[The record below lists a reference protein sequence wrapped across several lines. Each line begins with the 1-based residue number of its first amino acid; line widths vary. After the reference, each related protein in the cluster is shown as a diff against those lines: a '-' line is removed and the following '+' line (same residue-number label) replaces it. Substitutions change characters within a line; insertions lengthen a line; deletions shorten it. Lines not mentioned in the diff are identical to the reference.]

1 MKAKFLTFLA
11 IAGACTYLSCRK
23 QNDPATGQQAAS
35 GPAIAAVAG
44 NANTIM
50 AVAGTAPFLH
60 PGMLHTQADLIRMQ
74 IKVAAGAEPY
84 LTDYNLLTASSYASL
99 SYTMA
104 GPNDT
109 IFRTSTGGNYV
120 HVMRDAAAAYQDAL
134 IWSIS
139 GNNAY
144 ADKAI
149 GILNAWATTCK
160 AISGDSN
167 FALASGLY
175 GYQLANAAEILR
187 SYSGW
192 QATDFTNFKTFML
205 NVFYPAANDFLTR
218 HNGTCDTHYWA
229 NWDLANM
236 ATILS
241 IGILCDDQ
249 AKFNQA
255 ITYFKSGIGNGNI
268 DRAVFFVHPG
278 NLGQNQEAGRDQGHA
293 TLDISLI
300 GAFCQMAY
308 SQGQDLFG
316 YENNKVLALAEYT
329 ASYNLGNTVP
339 YNTYNNC
346 DNVNQTV
353 ISTNSRGTIRPS
365 WELIYNHYTNI
376 MGVTA
381 TYSAQFAAQIRP
393 EGGGGNYGTDSG
405 GFDQLG
411 FGTLTCTVDPQLIAN
426 GTYHLVNRGS
436 GKYLDNLGATT
447 DGANVGQWAS
457 STSSNQKWTLT
468 YTGGYYK
475 LICVGSGKALDSDGH
490 TADATTVVQ
499 WTSNTDTNQQWTII
513 PVGSY
518 YKIVNRTNGKCL
530 DDGGGTTNGSVMKFY
545 ANNTSINQQWTIVP

>member
-1 MKAKFLTFLA
+1 MKTKIVMLLNALLLIVLTS
-11 IAGACTYLSCRK
+11 CQKPSPLS
-23 QNDPATGQQAAS
+23 NDDKNPDLSGKSTAAF
-35 GPAIAAVAG
+35 
-44 NANTIM
+44 T
-50 AVAGTAPFLH
+50 GTAPFIH
-60 PGMLHTQADLIRMQ
+60 PGMLHTQSDLVRMQ
-74 IKVAAGAEPY
+74 IQVAAGAQPW
-84 LTDYNLLTASSYASL
+84 TSGYNLLTASSYASL
-99 SYTMA
+99 TYTMA

-109 IFRTSTGGNYV
+109 ITRTSTGGNYV

-144 ADKAI
+144 ADKAVS
-149 GILNAWATTCK
+149 ILNAWANTCV

-167 FALASGLY
+167 ADLASGLY

-192 QATDFTNFKTFML
+192 SATDFTTFKNFML
-205 NVFYPAANDFLTR
+205 NVFYPVANDFLVR

-229 NWDLANM
+229 NWDLCNM

-268 DRAVFFVHPG
+268 DRAVFYVHPG
-278 NLGQNQEAGRDQGHA
+278 NMGQNQEAGRDQGHA
-293 TLDISLI
+293 TLDISLV
-300 GAFCQMAY
+300 GAFCQMAFN
-308 SQGQDLFG
+308 QGQDLFG
-316 YENNKVLALAEYT
+316 YENNKVLGLSEYT
-329 ASYNLGNTVP
+329 ASYNLNNTVP

-353 ISTNSRGTIRPS
+353 ISTNSRGTIRPC
-365 WELIYNHYTNI
+365 WELIYNHYANV
-376 MGVTA
+376 MGVPA

-393 EGGGGNYGTDSG
+393 EGGGGNYGTSSG

-411 FGTLTCTVDPQLIAN
+411 FGTLTYTVGTQPIAN
-426 GTYHLVNRGS
+426 GTYHLINRTT

-447 DGANVGQWAS
+447 DGAGVGEWSS
-457 STSSNQKWTLT
+457 STSNNQKWTLT
-468 YTGGYYK
+468 YSGGYYK
-475 LICVGSGKALDSDGH
+475 LTCVSSGKCLDSDGH
-490 TADATTVVQ
+490 TTDGSTIVQ
-499 WTSNTDTNQQWTII
+499 WTSNTSTNQQWVLI

-518 YKIVNRTNGKCL
+518 YKLVNRTNGKCL
-530 DDGGGTTNGSVMKFY
+530 DTGGGNTNGAIMQFY
-545 ANNTSINQQWTIVP
+545 GNNTSNNQQWTIAP